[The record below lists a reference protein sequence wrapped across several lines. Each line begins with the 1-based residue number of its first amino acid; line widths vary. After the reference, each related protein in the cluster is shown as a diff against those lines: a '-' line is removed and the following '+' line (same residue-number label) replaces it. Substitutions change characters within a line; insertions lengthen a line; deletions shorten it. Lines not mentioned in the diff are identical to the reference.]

1 MSREHPQLRVR
12 VPPELKEQLED
23 MARSSGRTLTAEI
36 VYRLQRSL
44 DEEQE
49 EHVDGFHTID
59 MKVLDHRNYPPQ
71 IGDALRKIE
80 EGLKVM
86 HEVMTETSKSDGH

>member
-36 VYRLQRSL
+36 VYRLQQSL
-44 DEEQE
+44 DAEQE
-49 EHVDGFHTID
+49 EHVDGFHTIQ
-59 MKVLDHRNYPPQ
+59 MTMADHRNYTPK

-80 EGLKVM
+80 DELRAVRETLKV
-86 HEVMTETSKSDGH
+86 VETHKG